1 MRVVDVRLPREYL
14 QILETYGTLS
24 DIANKA
30 LEEISKGNLPEI
42 ADMPALGYNDSHFA
56 KKLVSVEN
64 EDYETLVA
72 TYGPHSSRISLR
84 RLFVYLVESEM
95 IQNLGFI
102 PKQATK
108 EYCKTHEYCMRVI
121 KRLYQLAPE
130 KYIAP
135 IAEIIEKLNTLS

>member
-56 KKLVSVEN
+56 KKLVRVEN

-72 TYGPHSSRISLR
+72 TYGQHSSRISLR
-84 RLFVYLVESEM
+84 RLFVYLIESET

-108 EYCKTHEYCMRVI
+108 EYCKHHEYCMRVI

>member
-56 KKLVSVEN
+56 KKLVRVEN

-72 TYGPHSSRISLR
+72 TYGTHSSRISLR

-95 IQNLGFI
+95 LQNLGFI

-108 EYCKTHEYCMRVI
+108 TYCKQHEYCVRVM

>member
-56 KKLVSVEN
+56 KKLISVEN

-84 RLFVYLVESEM
+84 RLFVYLVESEA
-95 IQNLGFI
+95 IQILDLYLS
-102 PKQATK
+102 KQQKNIVKSTN
-108 EYCKTHEYCMRVI
+108 
-121 KRLYQLAPE
+121 
-130 KYIAP
+130 IAC
-135 IAEIIEKLNTLS
+135 EL